1 MKLLSVFLLHL
12 RNVSLYRALFV
23 DSFMTSSLELCH
35 FHFTSLFD
43 YDDEISLH
51 QRVAHLTNSQPFF
64 STHIS
69 TDAESD
75 PNRAPPCDPAVCV
88 LPDCFC
94 SEDGTQ
100 IPGDLPAKD
109 VPQMITITFDD
120 AINNN
125 NIELYREMFNGKRKN
140 PNGCDI
146 KATVSFAIFK
156 APSLVLLVLVIKK
169 FLLHTRNL
177 IQLNLSLFHLPL
189 CSTSSRTNTPIIQP
203 YKRLIVADTRSPF
216 IQLRKSRADL
226 FFVNA
231 VQK

>member
-1 MKLLSVFLLHL
+1 
-12 RNVSLYRALFV
+12 
-23 DSFMTSSLELCH
+23 MTSSLELCH

-43 YDDEISLH
+43 DDEISLH

-64 STHIS
+64 LTHIS

-100 IPGDLPAKD
+100 IPGDLPSKD

-125 NIELYREMFNGKRKN
+125 NIELYREMFNGKRRN

-146 KATVSFAIFK
+146 KATVSLRLQG
-156 APSLVLLVLVIKK
+156 SMLVLLVLAIKLDK
-169 FLLHTRNL
+169 
-177 IQLNLSLFHLPL
+177 I
-189 CSTSSRTNTPIIQP
+189 SSSH
-203 YKRLIVADTRSPF
+203 SPF
-216 IQLRKSRADL
+216 NSIESLSFTSLQY
-226 FFVNA
+226 FVSHKYTNYSA
-231 VQK
+231 VQETHRRGHEIAVHSIT